1 MSTTIR
7 KAFVPSFGD
16 HTHISVVDAEIFPPV
31 AKEVQVKVIYSGMA
45 GADINMRMGT
55 YPLQK
60 KAPLTPGYCLV
71 GRVHINGPGCSKFKT
86 GDLVVCLSIYDAEAE
101 LVNLPEKFV
110 IAAPENM
117 DLQQIVPM
125 VLDWNTAYGMVNRGA
140 KVVKGQRVFIHGLS
154 GAVGYATLKFCLMNG
169 AEVYG
174 TASESNHAALR
185 EAGAV
190 PFSYSNKDWI
200 MAMNTIGGAHA
211 VFDALG
217 FESFDESWSIL
228 APEGGHLVAYGANL
242 NMLNGDEK
250 TKSAVPS
257 ITKLLARNL
266 VPFCPHKSSFYYIA
280 RDSKYFESEL
290 QACFTLVQEG
300 KITAPIKKVWNL
312 EEIQEAH
319 RTWTQTK
326 GIGSVLIKIA
336 DDVKV

>member
-7 KAFVPSFGD
+7 KALVPSFGD
-16 HTHISVVDAEIFPPV
+16 YTHISIVDAEIFPPV
-31 AKEVQVKVIYSGMA
+31 AKEVQVKVLYSGMA

-86 GDLVVCLSIYDAEAE
+86 GDLVVCLSIYDSESE

-110 IAAPENM
+110 IAAPEDM

-125 VLDWNTAYGMVNRGA
+125 ILDWNTAYGMVNRCG

-154 GAVGYATLKFCLMNG
+154 GAVGYAALTFCLLNG

-185 EAGAV
+185 EAGAI
-190 PFSYSNKDWI
+190 PFVYSNKDWI

-250 TKSAVPS
+250 TKSVVPS
-257 ITKLLARNL
+257 IGKLLARNL

-300 KITAPIKKVWNL
+300 KITAPIKKVWDL
-312 EEIQEAH
+312 EDIQEAH

-326 GIGSVLIKIA
+326 GVGSVLIKIA